1 MRIRVDAD
9 LCSGHAR
16 CEAAAPQ
23 HFTLD
28 DEGYNTTPEHELAPE
43 ELRGASRGALACPEQ
58 AISLLGAD
66 GAPLDDEALR
76 RLAGV
81 ER

>member
-1 MRIRVDAD
+1 MKIHVDTD

-23 HFTLD
+23 VFTLD
-28 DEGYNTTPEHELAPE
+28 DEGYNATEDHVLAPD

-58 AISLLGAD
+58 AISLLDDD
-66 GAPLDDEALR
+66 GAPVDEEAVR

-81 ER
+81 DS